1 MPVSRTLRL
10 IPATITFAIAL
21 LASPAGSAKTPLEI
35 CYDKAGNQGRQMV
48 RPCLEAMLKEA
59 NAEMASVLAD
69 RRKDARQLSQATGRR
84 KSVKSLERAQKQFV
98 AYRKAQ
104 CQYVMDAI
112 DAGTG
117 AGDGHRDCMVRLTRQ
132 RVEEL
137 RAYP

>member
-1 MPVSRTLRL
+1 MKTFSTIPTAFTL
-10 IPATITFAIAL
+10 AVAL
-21 LASPAGSAKTPLEI
+21 LASPGVSAKTPLEI
-35 CYDKAGNQGRQMV
+35 CYDKAGTQGRLAV

-59 NAEMASVLAD
+59 ESEMASVLAA
-69 RRKDARQLSQATGRR
+69 RKKDARQLSHATGRR
-84 KSVKSLERAQKQFV
+84 KSVRSLERAQKQFV

-117 AGDGHRDCMVRLTRQ
+117 AGDGQRDCMVRLTRQ